1 MPVSLNIDANN
12 MYLIT
17 AKETIC
23 IKDQESDFALVIY
36 LFRKLT
42 RRTAAFE
49 MVKWGDNHENGRRG
63 PGDGDNEQQ
72 G

>member
-12 MYLIT
+12 MNLIP

-23 IKDQESDFALVIY
+23 IKDQESDFAL
-36 LFRKLT
+36 KLT
-42 RRTAAFE
+42 RRTAALE

-63 PGDGDNEQQ
+63 PPDGDNEQR